1 MFEINFY
8 EKENGKIPVIEFL
21 EDLDSKMRAKA
32 LKEIELLEEFGSNLR
47 EPHVKYIDKGIF
59 ELRIKTGN
67 NISRIFYFFFT
78 KEDIILT
85 NGFIKKTQK
94 TPTNE
99 IERAIEYK
107 KDYDRRFQNEI

>member
-21 EDLDSKMRAKA
+21 EELDFKLRAKA
-32 LKEIELLEEFGSNLR
+32 LKEIELLREFGSNLR
-47 EPHVKYIDKGIF
+47 EPHVKYLDKGIY
-59 ELRIKTGN
+59 ELRVKTGN

-78 KEDIILT
+78 KENIILT

-94 TPTNE
+94 TPMKE
-99 IERAIEYK
+99 LEKAIEYSK
-107 KDYDRRFQNEI
+107 SYVRRFQNEL